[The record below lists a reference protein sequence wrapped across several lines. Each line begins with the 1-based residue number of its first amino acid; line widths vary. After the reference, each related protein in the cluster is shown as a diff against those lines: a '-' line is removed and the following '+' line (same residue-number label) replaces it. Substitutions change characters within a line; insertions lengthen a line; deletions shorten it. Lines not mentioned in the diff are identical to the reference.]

1 MSMLVNRNCIRAP
14 FTDSVVRARAV
25 PGTHDDHVRQLP
37 MDRETGRSGITP
49 RRAVWFTV
57 GFAALVLAA
66 LGAVLPLLPTTPFL
80 LVAAYAFARSSRR
93 WHAWLHSH
101 RVFGPII
108 RDWREHRAID
118 RRAKIVGVGSM
129 AAVLAI
135 SVATGVG
142 PVILAV
148 QAVVLS
154 ASAAFVLS
162 RPSPPDR

>member
-1 MSMLVNRNCIRAP
+1 MLIKGDRIRAP
-14 FTDSVVRARAV
+14 YRSASAGARPV
-25 PGTHDDHVRQLP
+25 PETHDDQARQSV
-37 MDRETGRSGITP
+37 MARESGRSGMSP
-49 RRAVWFTV
+49 RRIIWFAV
-57 GFAALVLAA
+57 GIAALALAA
-66 LGAVLPLLPTTPFL
+66 LGAALPLLPTTPFL
-80 LVAAYAFARSSRR
+80 LVAAYAFARSSKR

-118 RRAKIVGVGSM
+118 RRAKIVGVASM
-129 AAVLAI
+129 VAVLAV
-135 SVATGVG
+135 SVAAEVD